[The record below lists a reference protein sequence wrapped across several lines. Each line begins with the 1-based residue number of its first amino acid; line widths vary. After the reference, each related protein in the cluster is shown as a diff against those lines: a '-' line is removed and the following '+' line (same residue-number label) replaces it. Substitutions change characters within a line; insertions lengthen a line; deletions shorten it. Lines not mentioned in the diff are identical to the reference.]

1 MKRILLVTTLLA
13 ALATPVYAGVNEGV
27 AAATAGDYA
36 RAFAEFE
43 PLANAGD
50 PVAQYYLAKL
60 YLEGRGPADGVAR
73 GVDFMTKAA
82 NGGYPEAQAQLGL
95 MYAMG
100 MGVPVDN
107 VKAHDL
113 LTKALVA
120 LPDGVRRAV
129 AEANRDTVLQRM
141 TPAQRTALASRTLS
155 TEPSPAEAAATI
167 TPSTTAVAAMAPK
180 PAVTETKAAEAKT
193 PETKQVAAANPA
205 PTVPVTPAAKP
216 EAPLVKPEAAAK
228 PADAKPAVT
237 KPAATQTATQT
248 KPADTKPTDKPATT
262 VTADSKPAEAKPAT
276 PKPTTTQTAAADK
289 PAETKPADKP
299 ATVTANSKPA
309 DKPAGA
315 KPTTTQTASATPATP
330 ATEAQVKAGARIQI
344 ASLPTE
350 DGAWAGW
357 KDLSAKYKDQLTGL
371 TPVVESADL
380 GTKGIFY
387 RVRVGPFENVAAATA
402 RCDALK
408 QAGLDCLVVKK

>member
-1 MKRILLVTTLLA
+1 MKRILLLTTLLA
-13 ALATPVYAGVNEGV
+13 GMATPVHAGVNEGI
-27 AAATAGDYA
+27 AAATAGDYV
-36 RAFAEFE
+36 RAFSEFE
-43 PLANAGD
+43 APAGAGD

-73 GVDFMTKAA
+73 GVDMMTKAA

-113 LTKALVA
+113 LTKALAV
-120 LPDGVRRAV
+120 LPDGVRRTV

-141 TPAQRTALASRTLS
+141 TPAQRNALASRTITNES
-155 TEPSPAEAAATI
+155 APADIAAATM
-167 TPSTTAVAAMAPK
+167 TNTATEVAVTAPK
-180 PAVTETKAAEAKT
+180 PTATETPKTVTGTTPTAEVRK
-193 PETKQVAAANPA
+193 PEATQVAAADPA
-205 PTVPVTPAAKP
+205 PITKPTAKAETKQPEKPVVKAETAMAATKPADT
-216 EAPLVKPEAAAK
+216 K
-228 PADAKPAVT
+228 PADAKPAEVPPT
-237 KPAATQTATQT
+237 ATQTAAVDK
-248 KPADTKPTDKPATT
+248 KPAEVKPAEKPATET
-262 VTADSKPAEAKPAT
+262 
-276 PKPTTTQTAAADK
+276 TAAATK
-289 PAETKPADKP
+289 PAETKPAE
-299 ATVTANSKPA
+299 ATS
-309 DKPAGA
+309 
-315 KPTTTQTASATPATP
+315 PTKTQTASAAPATP
-330 ATEAQVKAGARIQI
+330 ATADQVKAGARIQI

-357 KDLSAKYKDQLTGL
+357 KDLSAKYKDQLSGL

-387 RVRVGPFENVAAATA
+387 RVRVGPFETVAAASE
-402 RCDALK
+402 RCDSMK

>member
-1 MKRILLVTTLLA
+1 MKRILLVTTLLT

-120 LPDGVRRAV
+120 LPDGVRRTV

-141 TPAQRTALASRTLS
+141 TPSQRSALASRTL
-155 TEPSPAEAAATI
+155 TTDPAPAETATTPTTTTPATTTAAT
-167 TPSTTAVAAMAPK
+167 TTVAPTAPK
-180 PAVTETKAAEAKT
+180 PAVTDAKKPAT
-193 PETKQVAAANPA
+193 QVAAADPA

-216 EAPLVKPEAAAK
+216 ATPQTAAQTK
-228 PADAKPAVT
+228 PADAKPAD
-237 KPAATQTATQT
+237 KPAAPVA
-248 KPADTKPTDKPATT
+248 
-262 VTADSKPAEAKPAT
+262 ADSKPVDKPAA
-276 PKPTTTQTAAADK
+276 PKPTTTQTAAADAK
-289 PAETKPADKP
+289 PAEAKPADKP
-299 ATVTANSKPA
+299 VTVTADSKPA
-309 DKPAGA
+309 DKPAA
-315 KPTTTQTASATPATP
+315 PKPAATQIATAAPATP
-330 ATEAQVKAGARIQI
+330 ATAEQVKAGARIQI

-357 KDLSAKYKDQLTGL
+357 KEISAKFKDQLSGL

-387 RVRVGPFENVAAATA
+387 RVRVGPFETAAAATA
-402 RCDALK
+402 RCDAMR
-408 QAGLDCLVVKK
+408 QAGLDCLVVKQ

>member
-13 ALATPVYAGVNEGV
+13 GLSTPVYAGVNEGV

-43 PLANAGD
+43 PVANAGD

-73 GVDFMTKAA
+73 GVDMMTKAA

-100 MGVPVDN
+100 MGVPADN

-113 LTKALVA
+113 LTKALAA
-120 LPDGVRRAV
+120 LPDGVRRTV

-141 TPAQRTALASRTLS
+141 TPAQRNALASRTLS
-155 TEPSPAEAAATI
+155 TESAPAVAATPEAAA
-167 TPSTTAVAAMAPK
+167 PAPK
-180 PAVTETKAAEAKT
+180 PAATEVKK
-193 PETKQVAAANPA
+193 PETAQIAAADPA
-205 PTVPVTPAAKP
+205 PAAPLKPAAKP
-216 EAPLVKPEAAAK
+216 EAKPEIPAAKVEPADKPATSQTAAATTKPTDAK
-228 PADAKPAVT
+228 PAD
-237 KPAATQTATQT
+237 
-248 KPADTKPTDKPATT
+248 KPAT
-262 VTADSKPAEAKPAT
+262 VPVAAASKPAEATPAA
-276 PKPTTTQTAAADK
+276 PKPTTTQIAAADQK
-289 PAETKPADKP
+289 PAETKPAD
-299 ATVTANSKPA
+299 SKPA
-309 DKPAGA
+309 DT
-315 KPTTTQTASATPATP
+315 KPTTTQIASAEPAKPATP
-330 ATEAQVKAGARIQI
+330 ATEAEVKAGARIQI

-357 KDLSAKYKDQLTGL
+357 KEISAKYKDQLTGL

-380 GTKGIFY
+380 GTKGTFY
-387 RVRVGPFENVAAATA
+387 RVRVGPFETMAAATE
-402 RCDALK
+402 RCTAMK
-408 QAGLDCLVVKK
+408 QAGLDCLVVK

>member
-1 MKRILLVTTLLA
+1 MKRILLVTTLLT

-43 PLANAGD
+43 PLAKAGD

-120 LPDGVRRAV
+120 LPDGVRRTV

-141 TPAQRTALASRTLS
+141 TPSQRSALASRTL
-155 TEPSPAEAAATI
+155 TTDPAPAETAATI
-167 TPSTTAVAAMAPK
+167 TPATTTLATTAPK
-180 PAVTETKAAEAKT
+180 PAVTETKKPAT
-193 PETKQVAAANPA
+193 QVAAADPA

-216 EAPLVKPEAAAK
+216 EAPVVKAEAAAKPATTQTAAQTK
-228 PADAKPAVT
+228 PADAKPAA
-237 KPAATQTATQT
+237 KPAA
-248 KPADTKPTDKPATT
+248 T
-262 VTADSKPAEAKPAT
+262 VTADSKPADKPAA
-276 PKPTTTQTAAADK
+276 PKPTTTQTAAADAK
-289 PAETKPADKP
+289 PAEAKPADKP
-299 ATVTANSKPA
+299 VTVTAESKPA
-309 DKPAGA
+309 DKPAA
-315 KPTTTQTASATPATP
+315 PKPAATQIAAAVPATP
-330 ATEAQVKAGARIQI
+330 ATAEQVKAGARIQI

-350 DGAWAGW
+350 DSAWAGW
-357 KDLSAKYKDQLTGL
+357 KEISAKFKDQLSGL

-380 GTKGIFY
+380 GTKGTFY
-387 RVRVGPFENVAAATA
+387 RVRVGPFETAAAATA
-402 RCDALK
+402 RCDAMK
-408 QAGLDCLVVKK
+408 QAGLDCLVVKQ

>member
-1 MKRILLVTTLLA
+1 MKRILLLTTLLA
-13 ALATPVYAGVNEGV
+13 GLATPVYAGVNEGV

-50 PVAQYYLAKL
+50 PVAQYQLAKL

-100 MGVPVDN
+100 MGVQVDN

-113 LTKALVA
+113 LTKALTA
-120 LPDGVRRAV
+120 LPDGVRRSV
-129 AEANRDTVLQRM
+129 AEANRDSVLQRM
-141 TPAQRTALASRTLS
+141 TPAQRTALASRSLS
-155 TEPSPAEAAATI
+155 NESAPAAT
-167 TPSTTAVAAMAPK
+167 TTASK
-180 PAVTETKAAEAKT
+180 PAVTETKTTAETKT
-193 PETKQVAAANPA
+193 PATTQVAAADPA
-205 PTVPVTPAAKP
+205 PAVPAKPAAK
-216 EAPLVKPEAAAK
+216 AEAAAK
-228 PADAKPAVT
+228 PA
-237 KPAATQTATQT
+237 AT
-248 KPADTKPTDKPATT
+248 
-262 VTADSKPAEAKPAT
+262 S
-276 PKPTTTQTAAADK
+276 TAAAQTK

-299 ATVTANSKPA
+299 ATTTAAVSKPADTKPAAPKPTTTQTAAADTKAVEKPADKPVTTAASKPA
-309 DKPAGA
+309 DKPA
-315 KPTTTQTASATPATP
+315 TTQVASAAPATP
-330 ATEAQVKAGARIQI
+330 ATADQVKAGARIQI

-357 KDLSAKYKDQLTGL
+357 KDLQAKYKDQLNGL

-380 GTKGIFY
+380 GTKGIYY
-387 RVRVGPFENVAAATA
+387 RVRVGPFADVAAATT

-408 QAGLDCLVVKK
+408 QAGLDCLVVTK

>member
-1 MKRILLVTTLLA
+1 MKRILLVTTLLT

-36 RAFAEFE
+36 RAFTEFE

-60 YLEGRGPADGVAR
+60 YLEGRGPADGVTR

-155 TEPSPAEAAATI
+155 TEPAPTAAAAAV
-167 TPSTTAVAAMAPK
+167 TPTTTAVAAAAP
-180 PAVTETKAAEAKT
+180 TEAKTAAEAKK
-193 PETKQVAAANPA
+193 PETTQVAAADPA

-216 EAPLVKPEAAAK
+216 ETPAVKAEAAAK
-228 PADAKPAVT
+228 PADATAT
-237 KPAATQTATQT
+237 KSAATQTAAGT
-248 KPADTKPTDKPATT
+248 KPADAKPADKPATT
-262 VTADSKPAEAKPAT
+262 NVAADSKPADAKPAA
-276 PKPTTTQTAAADK
+276 PKPTTTQTAASDTK
-289 PAETKPADKP
+289 PAEAKPADKP
-299 ATVTANSKPA
+299 AAVVADSKPA
-309 DKPAGA
+309 DTKPADA
-315 KPTTTQTASATPATP
+315 KPTTTQTASAAPATP

-350 DGAWAGW
+350 DGAWTGW

-387 RVRVGPFENVAAATA
+387 RVRVGPFENVAAATT
-402 RCDALK
+402 RCDAMK